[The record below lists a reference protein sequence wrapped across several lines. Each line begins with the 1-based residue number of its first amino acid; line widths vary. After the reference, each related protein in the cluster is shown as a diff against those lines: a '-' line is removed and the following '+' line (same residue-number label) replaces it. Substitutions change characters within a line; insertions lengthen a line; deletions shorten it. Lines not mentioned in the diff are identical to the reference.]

1 MGRKE
6 YEYDYE
12 DLNSLD
18 DESLSTLLSSCPYR
32 LLALVL
38 KATPKSTRERMLG
51 LLDGHKKQL
60 VLEDFQQLDLERLN
74 VPHDSIRE
82 EVEAAQR
89 TIVRIARLLLEDGQI
104 QLAR

>member
-1 MGRKE
+1 MGQKQ
-6 YEYDYE
+6 YVYE

-18 DESLSTLLSSCPYR
+18 DKSLSTVLSSCPYR
-32 LLALVL
+32 LLAIVL
-38 KATPKSTRERMLG
+38 KVTPEAMQERMLG

-60 VLEDFQQLDLERLN
+60 VLEDFQQLDLEKLN

-89 TIVRIARLLLEDGQI
+89 TIVRSARVLLEDGQI
-104 QLAR
+104 QLAG

>member
-1 MGRKE
+1 MGKKQ
-6 YEYDYE
+6 YEYE

-18 DESLSTLLSSCPYR
+18 DESLSTVLSSCPYR

-38 KATPKSTRERMLG
+38 KATTAAMRERMLG

-60 VLEDFQQLDLERLN
+60 VLEDFQQLDLEKLN

-89 TIVRIARLLLEDGQI
+89 TIVRSARVLLEDGQI
-104 QLAR
+104 QLAG